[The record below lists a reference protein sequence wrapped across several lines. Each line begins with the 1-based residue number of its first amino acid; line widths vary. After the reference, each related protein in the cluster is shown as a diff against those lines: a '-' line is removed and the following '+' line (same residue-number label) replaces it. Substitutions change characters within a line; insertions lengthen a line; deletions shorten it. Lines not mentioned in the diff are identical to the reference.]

1 MGKTKRAGYNKT
13 NIKTRRNNNH
23 KLGGEKIPNGTDITS
38 VIVKKHKDT
47 ETPYEIIKLN
57 NYFTKE
63 TENSFKKEYG
73 IPIALNFP
81 SAFYNN
87 DNKGI
92 VKQVEDFFNF
102 DNMQHVAEDVKK
114 NYFSNEK
121 SVADTSNYETH
132 NTVVNT
138 NKDVIDYLKNLKEL
152 KNYLNKIVSVNST
165 VSIHH
170 SVQQQIN
177 STNITQINKD
187 IDKEIE
193 NILIAPTTTSTNDL
207 KTFVNK
213 YQNDPI
219 VRFTIAIET
228 KIVSEN
234 SLNNTNIDINKSLTG
249 NKSEPFHMK
258 FSIKHF
264 SGLNDAF
271 ANYIKNQNKP

>member
-38 VIVKKHKDT
+38 VIVKKYKDT

-152 KNYLNKIVSVNST
+152 KNYLNQNST
-165 VSIHH
+165 S
-170 SVQQQIN
+170 SMQNQVQAAVIN
-177 STNITQINKD
+177 STNITKINKD
-187 IDKEIE
+187 IDAQ
-193 NILIAPTTTSTNDL
+193 ILIVLKTLTSPSANDL

-219 VRFTIAIET
+219 VRFTIAIGT
-228 KIVSEN
+228 NIVSED